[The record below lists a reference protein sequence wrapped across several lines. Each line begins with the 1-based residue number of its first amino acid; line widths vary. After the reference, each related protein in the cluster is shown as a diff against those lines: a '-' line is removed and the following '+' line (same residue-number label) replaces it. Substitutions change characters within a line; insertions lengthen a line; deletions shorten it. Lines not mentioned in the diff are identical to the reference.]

1 MQQYF
6 EQIWRILRRGTPFL
20 ISLMLHLGLL
30 TAFAYITWDVPGPP
44 SRVADTASAA
54 LMLQEARRG
63 QLQFADSSQ
72 PARFKY
78 DDRTTYPL
86 AHSEPRPIMPD
97 VKFVPEMKVRDDIN
111 LLGVPVMDRSWAKV
125 ADQPKAVFTGAE
137 RLTGSF
143 SRHVQGMREMGLDIV
158 FVFDATSSM
167 AGFLRQVKLK
177 IANLTAN
184 YKALV
189 PTARIGLVAYRDAG
203 DDFVTKIQQLTY
215 STQALQDF
223 LRDIEAAGGG
233 DRDEA
238 VDEALLVAV
247 EHLNWN
253 KNSKKIIL
261 IIGDA
266 PPHKQDM
273 QKTITLVEKFRTQ
286 MGGIVG
292 ALDTSP
298 QTFSGIDGKQETKV
312 LEEFR
317 ELAEAGG
324 GESARLIEEEKVMRQ
339 MALLVFGTK
348 WEMCLDEFLTGL

>member
-1 MQQYF
+1 M
-6 EQIWRILRRGTPFL
+6 
-20 ISLMLHLGLL
+20 ISLLLHLALL
-30 TAFAYITWDVPGPP
+30 TAFDYITWDVPAR
-44 SRVADTASAA
+44 SKAADTQAA
-54 LMLQEARRG
+54 AIIMQEPGRR

-72 PARFKY
+72 LARFKY
-78 DDRTTYPL
+78 EDRTTYPL
-86 AHSEPRPIMPD
+86 AHSEPRPVMPD
-97 VKFVPEMKVRDDIN
+97 VKFVPDMKVRDDIN
-111 LLGVPVMDRSWAKV
+111 LLGVPVLDRSWAKV
-125 ADQPKAVFTGAE
+125 ADGPKAVYTGAE
-137 RLTGSF
+137 RLSGSF

-184 YKALV
+184 FKALV

-203 DDFVTKIQQLTY
+203 DAFVTKSQPLTY

-238 VDEALLVAV
+238 VAEALRVAV
-247 EHLNWN
+247 EQLNW
-253 KNSKKIIL
+253 KQQSKKIIL

-266 PPHKQDM
+266 PPHPQDM
-273 QKTITLVEKFRTQ
+273 PAAIALVEKFKNR
-286 MGGIVG
+286 MDGIVG

-298 QTFSGIDGKQETKV
+298 QTFTSIDGRQETQV
-312 LEEFR
+312 LQEFR
-317 ELAEAGG
+317 QLAKAGG
-324 GESARLIEEEKVMRQ
+324 GETARLFEEEKVIRQ

-348 WEMCLDEFLTGL
+348 WELCLDEFLTSL